1 MSVGLLIIICDVDV
15 SVLVAILVMLVV
27 VLKVQY
33 VWRGWVESGTVPMFP
48 EGGECASAPTA

>member
-1 MSVGLLIIICDVDV
+1 MSVGLLIIICDVNV

-33 VWRGWVESGTVPMFP
+33 VWRGWVESGTVPMLTD
-48 EGGECASAPTA
+48 GGECASAPTA